1 MTKEEELQVTLLNAY
16 EQTKQKVGYTARRFK
31 PMLARHGALETARRL
46 LKPHKGGTA
55 QTGFDKIVAA
65 GHEELTVEWIVQQPQ
80 FRDLFTRDQLAE
92 ARRRLGQT
100 VPADIALIAQRLN
113 ESCEGRPIGT
123 LQNRRAKR
131 GGLTRTSKLFTGHS
145 IHERYA
151 FHNGGRTE
159 IQFNIGI
166 HETNGGKLFRQG
178 IAFSLQRSQALPSLD
193 PLLPKI
199 EKFNEYL
206 RYHPDAFHDFGMC
219 YNDRRSG
226 FRSDI
231 YTPTIITPEKVHEG
245 VFIFMGTFTAPDQ
258 IDIEWILDDFDRL
271 MPLYE
276 YVEGTE
282 KFPRTTRRK
291 KSGFSFTPGNAARKT
306 QSSYQRKA
314 ASVDKELRH
323 TLIQDALFKHLES
336 LHGEDNTSGEQ
347 NTGNGTLID
356 VAVRTEQGYEYY
368 EIKTALSAQGC
379 IREALGQ
386 LMEYAFWPGAQEA
399 QKLIV
404 VGEPPCDKAA
414 ETYLRAIR
422 SRFGLPLHY
431 RQFNLKKSTLM

>member
-1 MTKEEELQVTLLNAY
+1 MTKEEELQAALLDAY
-16 EQTKQKVGYTARRFK
+16 EHTKQKVGYTARRFK

-80 FRDLFTRDQLAE
+80 FRGLFTRDQLAE
-92 ARRRLGQT
+92 ARRRLAQT
-100 VPADIALIAQRLN
+100 VPADIALIAQKLN

-123 LQNRRAKR
+123 LQSQRAKR

-151 FHNGGRTE
+151 FHAGGRTE
-159 IQFNIGI
+159 LQFNIGI
-166 HETNGGKLFRQG
+166 HKTNEDELFRQG
-178 IAFSLQRSQALPSLD
+178 IAFSLQRSQALPSID

-206 RYHPDAFHDFGMC
+206 RYNPGAFSDFGM
-219 YNDRRSG
+219 YYGERRSE

-245 VFIFMGTFTAPDQ
+245 VFIFMGTFAPLDQ
-258 IDIEWILDDFDRL
+258 IDIDWILDDFDRL

-282 KFPRTTRRK
+282 KFPRTARRE

-323 TLIQDALFKHLES
+323 TLIQNALFKYLES

-356 VAVRTEQGYEYY
+356 VAVRTKHGHEYY

-404 VGEPPCDKAA
+404 VGEPPCDKEA

-431 RQFNLKKSTLM
+431 RQFNLKKSTLI